1 MKKTLTFVLAI
12 LIFCLGVGAA
22 GVAQKVQ
29 AEICPHFTV
38 IVDGEKQTFTDA
50 NGTQV
55 YPLVYN
61 GTTYLPVRSIGNLM
75 GKNVYWDA
83 ATSTITLKSPSQD
96 LGGSLLY
103 EDNNVV
109 IRFDKI
115 TREKLYSWSDSEF
128 SMIYLNVTNKSTSEC
143 ELAISSIAID
153 GLSYNNISG
162 WESVAPKATGTIK
175 FSTETALPTK
185 GINLIGGKFTMYPSS
200 DLFNSYNIT
209 FSNIEIQ

>member
-1 MKKTLTFVLAI
+1 MKKTLAIVLAI

-22 GVAQKVQ
+22 SVAQKVQ

-61 GTTYLPVRSIGNLM
+61 GTTYLPVRAISNLM

-103 EDNNVV
+103 EDKNVA

-115 TREKLYSWSDSEF
+115 TRGKYSKYSEEEYSFVYFNITNKTDDECKLYLDSFAVNGTSYNDFRYAPSIASQSPGNVRFYTETEITAAEIKKV
-128 SMIYLNVTNKSTSEC
+128 SGKMHIYPSTS
-143 ELAISSIAID
+143 
-153 GLSYNNISG
+153 SY
-162 WESVAPKATGTIK
+162 T
-175 FSTETALPTK
+175 
-185 GINLIGGKFTMYPSS
+185 
-200 DLFNSYNIT
+200 SYDIT

>member
-50 NGTQV
+50 NGTRV

-103 EDNNVV
+103 EDKNVS

-115 TREKLYSWSDSEF
+115 TREKYSKYSEEERTY
-128 SMIYLNVTNKSTSEC
+128 IYFNITNKTNQEC
-143 ELAISSIAID
+143 ELYLDSFAV
-153 GLSYNNISG
+153 N
-162 WESVAPKATGTIK
+162 GT
-175 FSTETALPTK
+175 SHNE
-185 GINLIGGKFTMYPSS
+185 LIGGENVAPQSTGNVRFYTETEIATTGIEKISGKMHIYPSTS
-200 DLFNSYNIT
+200 SYTSYDIT